1 MTLSKRGLGRGLEV
15 LLADISSLAGIEQ
28 ASTASNDLEEQLAEA
43 QDIIENL
50 QNENRD
56 LLLEIESLKKLLD
69 ELESII
75 RADLI

>member
-15 LLADISSLAGIEQ
+15 LLADITSLTGIEQ
-28 ASTASNDLEEQLAEA
+28 ASTASNNIDDQLAEA
-43 QDIIENL
+43 QAIIENL
-50 QNENRD
+50 QNENHD